1 MTTQAKKG
9 YKGLGMEGAIARWY
23 ARNTGK
29 DLGEFRQHA
38 ADLATRLPG
47 GGDVLEVAPGPGY
60 LAIELAKLGPYR
72 VVGLDISHT
81 FVRMAAENAAAAGV
95 AVTFRHGNA
104 SEMPF
109 AADSFDLIVCRA
121 AFKNFSEPVRALCE
135 MHRVLRPGGTA
146 LVLDLRPD
154 APPAAID
161 AYVNGKGLSWVN
173 RVLTKLAFR
182 CMLLKRAYSQEQFRQ
197 MASETPF
204 DGCTIREDG
213 LGLEVSLAKE
223 ATGATPAGS
232 PGR

>member
-29 DLGEFRQHA
+29 DLGEFRHHA
-38 ADLATRLPG
+38 AALAARLPD

-60 LAIELAKLGPYR
+60 LAIELARLGPYR
-72 VVGLDISHT
+72 ITGLDISHT
-81 FVRMAAENAAAAGV
+81 FVQMATDNAAKAGA

-109 AADSFDLIVCRA
+109 EADSFDLIVCRA

-146 LVLDLRPD
+146 LILDLRPD
-154 APPAAID
+154 ASRAAID
-161 AYVNGKGLSWVN
+161 AYVKGKGLGWVN
-173 RVLTKLAFR
+173 AMLTKLTFR
-182 CMLLKRAYSQEQFRQ
+182 FMLVKRAYSQEQFRR

-204 DGCTIREDG
+204 GACTIREEG
-213 LGLEVSLAKE
+213 LGLEVALTKE
-223 ATGATPAGS
+223 PRG
-232 PGR
+232 